1 MHRFLIKI
9 PFWVRWIF
17 PRYIWRMPTREKVLY
32 LTFDDG
38 PHPEI
43 TAFVLDQLKQF
54 GARATFFCIGK
65 NVLAHPSTYRR
76 ILAEGHAVGNHT
88 NNHLNGVKTA
98 DDVYLSNIR
107 EATSLIDTNLFRP
120 PYGRIKGS
128 QAKGVAAAMQ
138 KPQAKVIMWD
148 VLSADFDQGISPEQC
163 LQNVVR
169 NARPGSVVVFHDSEK
184 AFRNM
189 QYALPRV
196 LSYFMEKGYVCKS
209 LVL

>member
-1 MHRFLIKI
+1 MHRFLIKV

-43 TAFVLDQLKQF
+43 TAYVLDQLKQY
-54 GARATFFCIGK
+54 GASATFFCIGK
-65 NVLAHPSTYRR
+65 NVLAHPATYQR

-88 NNHLNGVKTA
+88 HNHLNGLHTA
-98 DDVYLSNIR
+98 NNVYLANIR
-107 EATSLIDTNLFRP
+107 EAAGYIETSLFRP
-120 PYGRIKGS
+120 PYGRIRHS
-128 QAKGVAAAMQ
+128 QAKQVAAAMQ

-163 LQNVVR
+163 LQHVVR

-184 AFRNM
+184 AFKNM
-189 QYALPRV
+189 AYALPRV
-196 LSYFMEKGYVCKS
+196 LSFFVEKGYVCKP